1 MRAGPAAGRCGRS
14 GRWPAEQA
22 VGCSG
27 SPGPSGWAQ
36 RGPEGEERAAAFKAT
51 GQCEPWWERG
61 ASTRAPYNSR
71 WEEARTPT
79 NLQLSGC
86 SLVFLNIS
94 HYLDPYAS
102 RLLPRL
108 ADKLLPRRRALAT
121 RKRSSEALLWSLTH
135 ANERE
140 PIVGADACAA
150 PSGHH
155 APPAIRHLPALS
167 NTPCSGAWRLG
178 HCWLNLR
185 SAPRPQK
192 IPLPREVRG
201 QAFRAHRGCGSHVE
215 RGHSSS
221 GAVDRQHLHEG
232 ATTARLQF
240 AADRGAA
247 RTHARTC
254 TDPPLSTQASTLR
267 STRSTQSRMSS
278 ARMRSSC
285 GGRAR

>member
-1 MRAGPAAGRCGRS
+1 MGARSEHASAIIQGGRKCGHPQVS
-14 GRWPAEQA
+14 FHVSIAILI
-22 VGCSG
+22 S
-27 SPGPSGWAQ
+27 
-36 RGPEGEERAAAFKAT
+36 FKESS
-51 GQCEPWWERG
+51 Q
-61 ASTRAPYNSR
+61 
-71 WEEARTPT
+71 
-79 NLQLSGC
+79 
-86 SLVFLNIS
+86 
-94 HYLDPYAS
+94 YLDPSAS
-102 RLLPRL
+102 LPIAAARGQTS
-108 ADKLLPRRRALAT
+108 ATTARARDASPRKEVER
-121 RKRSSEALLWSLTH
+121 EALLWSLTH

-221 GAVDRQHLHEG
+221 GALDRQHLHAG

>member
-1 MRAGPAAGRCGRS
+1 MGARSEHASAIIQGGRKCGH
-14 GRWPAEQA
+14 
-22 VGCSG
+22 
-27 SPGPSGWAQ
+27 PGQDDLFCKIKCFQTIFPLCRPLRIG
-36 RGPEGEERAAAFKAT
+36 
-51 GQCEPWWERG
+51 
-61 ASTRAPYNSR
+61 
-71 WEEARTPT
+71 
-79 NLQLSGC
+79 
-86 SLVFLNIS
+86 
-94 HYLDPYAS
+94 
-102 RLLPRL
+102 RLLP
-108 ADKLLPRRRALAT
+108 AAKLPYPISPNFCHDGARSRRRRA
-121 RKRSSEALLWSLTH
+121 KRSSEALLWSLTH

-167 NTPCSGAWRLG
+167 NAPCGGAWRFG

-185 SAPRPQK
+185 CAPRPQT

-215 RGHSSS
+215 RGHSCS
-221 GAVDRQHLHEG
+221 GALDRQHLHEG

-254 TDPPLSTQASTLR
+254 TVPPLSLQASTLR